1 LTFDR
6 APQWGW
12 VSAPTIGAFSG
23 ALIALVL
30 FVVIEHRVPW
40 PLVDLSLLRNARF
53 SMLVIAGA
61 VANIAYAVTIF
72 ASTLNLQQVRA
83 LDPLTAGLAF
93 LGPSAGAALGGVLSG
108 RLAARRPPLLVMGST
123 SAAAAV
129 SLAALA
135 ASDDWSVYLS
145 ALSACGFTLG
155 LVYAFTTVATQ
166 AVVRPERAGEAAGVT
181 LTALVTLAG
190 VGVAVA
196 GTVLEMLERGGQST
210 ATAIDMILGALAG
223 LLATASV
230 VVLWIARAPTAS
242 VSSR

>member
-1 LTFDR
+1 
-6 APQWGW
+6 
-12 VSAPTIGAFSG
+12 
-23 ALIALVL
+23 
-30 FVVIEHRVPW
+30 
-40 PLVDLSLLRNARF
+40 
-53 SMLVIAGA
+53 M
-61 VANIAYAVTIF
+61 
-72 ASTLNLQQVRA
+72 
-83 LDPLTAGLAF
+83 
-93 LGPSAGAALGGVLSG
+93 
-108 RLAARRPPLLVMGST
+108 VMGVT
-123 SAAAAV
+123 SVAAAV

-135 ASDDWSVYLS
+135 ASDVWIVYLP

-210 ATAIDMILGALAG
+210 AAAIDVILGVLAAL
-223 LLATASV
+223 LLTASA

-242 VSSR
+242 VRSR